1 MSIGDELQEY
11 YRKLVK
17 RTDDLEQAIEEAADS
32 FLARALDLDEEI
44 RVAGKLVIGTLRTQ
58 VIPTVKKIADTLSM
72 SDVLRDHKQGW
83 QTIDSGARG
92 ISDKLEDEASGIRG
106 HVHWTGA
113 AANAYG
119 ESVGHQKTAVT
130 GLSTA
135 AQAIQTSLES
145 VASALDVAGYT
156 IIPGVAALLLSIA
169 GAIATAVTVVG
180 LPATLAFIVT
190 TIATFLA
197 SAAAIIAGFVSVENA
212 QSDQA
217 SALERALD
225 AQGDWPTPNV
235 ASYNSQQR
243 DQWIPL

>member
-1 MSIGDELQEY
+1 MSIGDELQQY
-11 YRKLVK
+11 YRDLVK
-17 RTDDLEQAIEEAADS
+17 RTDELERAINEAADS
-32 FLARALDLDEEI
+32 WLARTLDLDEEI
-44 RVAGKLVIGTLRTQ
+44 RAAGKLVIGALRNQ

-72 SDVLRDHKQGW
+72 SDVLRDHKNGW

-92 ISDKLEDEASGIRG
+92 ISDKLDDEVNGIRG
-106 HVHWTGA
+106 QVHWTGA

-119 ESVGHQKTAVT
+119 VSVGHQKTAVT

-135 AQAIQTSLES
+135 AQAIQTSLEA
-145 VASALDVAGYT
+145 VASALDTAGYT
-156 IIPGVAALLLSIA
+156 IIPGVAGLLLSIA

-180 LPATLAFIVT
+180 LPATLAFVLT

-217 SALERALD
+217 NALQRALD

>member
-1 MSIGDELQEY
+1 MSIGDEVQQY
-11 YRKLVK
+11 YRDLVK
-17 RTDDLEQAIEEAADS
+17 RTDELERAIDEAANS
-32 FLARALDLDEEI
+32 WLARTLDLDEEI
-44 RVAGKLVIGTLRTQ
+44 RISGALVIGMLRQQ
-58 VIPTVKKIADTLSM
+58 VIPTVKKIADTLYM
-72 SDVLRDHKQGW
+72 SDVLRDHKHGW
-83 QTIDSGARG
+83 QTIDSGARSV
-92 ISDKLEDEASGIRG
+92 SDGLEDEADGIRSQ
-106 HVHWTGA
+106 VHWTGA

-119 ESVGHQKTAVT
+119 VSVGHQKSAVT

-135 AQAIQTSLES
+135 SQAIQTSLEA

-156 IIPGVAALLLSIA
+156 IIPGAAALLLSIA

-180 LPATLAFIVT
+180 LPATLAFIIT
-190 TIATFLA
+190 TAAAFLA

-217 SALERALD
+217 TALQRALD

-235 ASYNSQQR
+235 AAYNSQQR